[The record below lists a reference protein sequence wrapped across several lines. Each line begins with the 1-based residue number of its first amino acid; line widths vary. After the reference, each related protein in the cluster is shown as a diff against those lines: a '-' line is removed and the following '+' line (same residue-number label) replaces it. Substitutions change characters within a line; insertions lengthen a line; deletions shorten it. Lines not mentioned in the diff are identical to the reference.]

1 MGASEENEE
10 ASPIDEAAVTA
21 DAVDRIVSSS
31 SSSLTPSLRY
41 DPSASCMT
49 PSEIA
54 SAHKMDEN
62 RTHGAQQPG
71 VDF

>member
-1 MGASEENEE
+1 LGASEENEE

-41 DPSASCMT
+41 DPSAS
-49 PSEIA
+49 
-54 SAHKMDEN
+54 
-62 RTHGAQQPG
+62 
-71 VDF
+71 